1 MAADLAGAA
10 PARAKGRFLLAIID
24 GGGTVPPALAV
35 AAGLVHRGHQVRVL
49 ADPTV
54 EAGAQSAG
62 CTFTSW
68 QAAPHVDSVAE
79 QTKLIAAMESRS
91 PWGQFVAARDLLI
104 CGPADKF
111 AADLRSTA
119 EQWSVDAILA
129 EAAIPGILISAE
141 STGLPTAALMPN
153 IYVRPT
159 PGLPL
164 IGTGWRPA
172 KSR

>member
-1 MAADLAGAA
+1 MAADLTGAA
-10 PARAKGRFLLAIID
+10 PRMVTGRFLLAMID
-24 GGGTVPPALAV
+24 GGGTVPPALGV
-35 AAGLVHRGHQVRVL
+35 AAGLVRRGHEVRVL

-54 EAGAQSAG
+54 EAGAQAAG

-68 QAAPHVDSVAE
+68 RTAPHFDSLAE

-91 PWGQFVAARDLLI
+91 PWGQFAAARDLLI

-111 AADLRSTA
+111 AADVRSTV
-119 EQWSVDAILA
+119 EQWPVEAVLA
-129 EAAIPGILISAE
+129 EAAVPGILIGAE

-164 IGTGWRPA
+164 IGT
-172 KSR
+172 

>member
-1 MAADLAGAA
+1 MAAHLAGA
-10 PARAKGRFLLAIID
+10 PGKVTGRFLLAIMD
-24 GGGTVPPALAV
+24 GGGTVPPALGV
-35 AAGLVHRGHQVRVL
+35 AAELVRRGHEVLVL

-62 CTFTSW
+62 CKFTSW
-68 QAAPHVDSVAE
+68 RTAPHFDTVAE

-91 PWGQFVAARDLLI
+91 PWGQFAAARDLLI
-104 CGPADKF
+104 CGPAEKF
-111 AADLRSTA
+111 AADLRGTA
-119 EQWSVDAILA
+119 EKWPVDAVLA
-129 EAAIPGILISAE
+129 EAAIPGILIGAE

-172 KSR
+172 K